1 MREEI
6 TIKNRKQN
14 TRTNQKKAAYRTK
27 ETRDI
32 NRMAIESDWAASQPA
47 SDRAASI

>member
-1 MREEI
+1 MI
-6 TIKNRKQN
+6 ASTTTKQ
-14 TRTNQKKAAYRTK
+14 KHIRTK

-32 NRMAIESDWAASQPA
+32 NRMATESDWAASQPA